1 MKCATTEW
9 YNCPICSSEAA
20 ALSSISES
28 GEGGRS
34 SSSLSCSQCRT
45 AFPILDGIPRFV
57 PPTNYAGSFGY
68 QWNLHR
74 RAQLDSHTGL
84 MISSTRLFNVTGW
97 SEDLR
102 GQHVLEAGSGAG
114 RFTEILLKTGATVFS
129 FDYSSAVDANRL
141 NNGAADNLCLFQ
153 ADIFRIPLRPRLFD
167 KVLCLGVLQHT
178 PDPSRAFTSL
188 ARCVK
193 PGGEL
198 VVDVYAQR
206 LTALVSWKYLLRPLT
221 KRMDPRL
228 LHAIVEKT
236 VDLSLPLAGWLRYH
250 AGAIGARLLPI
261 VEYSHLGLSPDLNRE
276 WAILDTFDMYSPAH
290 DHPQS
295 GSTIRQWFREAG
307 MEQITVVDGPNGV
320 IGKGRLPLAGQRS
333 SLQPC
338 VASSA

>member
-1 MKCATTEW
+1 MKRATTEW
-9 YNCPICSSEAA
+9 YNCPNCSGKGA
-20 ALSSISES
+20 ALSAISES
-28 GEGGRS
+28 DESGRS
-34 SSSLSCSQCRT
+34 SSSLSCSRCRT
-45 AFPILDGIPRFV
+45 AFPILDGVPRFV
-57 PPTNYAGSFGY
+57 PPANYAGSFGY

-84 MISSTRLFNVTGW
+84 MISSARLFNVTGW
-97 SEDLR
+97 SKDLE
-102 GQHVLEAGSGAG
+102 GQNVLEAGSGAG

-141 NNGAADNLCLFQ
+141 NNGSADNLCLFQ
-153 ADIFRIPLRPRLFD
+153 ADILRIPLRPRAFD

-178 PDPSRAFTSL
+178 PDPGRAFTSL

-198 VVDVYAQR
+198 VVDVYARR
-206 LTALVSWKYLLRPLT
+206 LTALVSWKYLLRPIT
-221 KRMDPRL
+221 KRMDPRR
-228 LHAIVEKT
+228 LHAIVENM
-236 VDLSLPLAGWLRYH
+236 VDLSLPLAGWLRRH

-295 GSTIRQWFREAG
+295 GATIRQWFRDAG
-307 MEQITVVDGPNGV
+307 MEQITVFDGPNGV
-320 IGKGRLPLAGQRS
+320 IGKGRLPPAGQRS
-333 SLQPC
+333 SAQQC
-338 VASSA
+338 AASSA

>member
-1 MKCATTEW
+1 VRMDEADGKHRMSSADLGCPSCHAT
-9 YNCPICSSEAA
+9 
-20 ALSSISES
+20 
-28 GEGGRS
+28 
-34 SSSLSCSQCRT
+34 
-45 AFPILDGIPRFV
+45 FPLLDGIPRFV

-74 RAQLDSHTGL
+74 QAQLDSHTGL
-84 MISSTRLFNVTGW
+84 TISSTRLFNVTGW
-97 SEDLR
+97 SQDLR
-102 GQHVLEAGSGAG
+102 DQNILEAGSGAG

-129 FDYSSAVDANRL
+129 FDYSSAVDANRH

-153 ADIFRIPLRPRLFD
+153 ADIFRIPLRPRSFD

-198 VVDVYAQR
+198 VVDVYARR

-221 KRMDPRL
+221 KRMDPRR

-236 VDLSLPLAGWLRYH
+236 VDLLLPLAGWLRHH
-250 AGAIGARLLPI
+250 AGVIGARLLPI
-261 VEYSHLGLSPDLNRE
+261 VEYSQLGLSPGLNRE

-295 GSTIRQWFREAG
+295 SSTLQQWFREAG
-307 MEQITVVDGPNGV
+307 MEQITVVDGPNGI
-320 IGKGRLPLAGQRS
+320 IGKGRLPPAR
-333 SLQPC
+333 
-338 VASSA
+338 